1 MMQTLELFRDGAPTI
16 EDNHAHHHHI
26 HFTRNHT
33 STLKS
38 LLQQGS
44 MSTTTSPSS
53 STYSKPPS
61 PLLLNKTPTGKN
73 AVAIVASNNVVGRS
87 KRLNSRCSSP
97 YAKKP
102 LDSTTVNN
110 TSNSRLK
117 STLVRGCRNIPG
129 AKITPSQNSESNVE
143 ENLEQFSEMKKRAS
157 DCISKLNALYNAMET
172 GIRDLSFLWET
183 ITEMDHL
190 EDQPG
195 SVFLMDFEED
205 CSSPQKTRSSTATT
219 GGNNVNAVNTPIDK
233 AQRSVLSE
241 QITKLINIES
251 TMLNLIDT
259 HQALVE
265 TCFGFGSQQ
274 REELERTNS
283 SSNLSSKKLVS
294 TSVKDIIDYID
305 FGSHIQRSVTC
316 SKLFEMVKKI
326 VVPNEEE
333 AKEFC
338 AVEVDIM
345 GLTGASP
352 VIRSLPST
360 FGNANQPKMKWKECL
375 QLEKLNKKFQRKL
388 NEFEEVVVI
397 FFNMKQQR

>member
-1 MMQTLELFRDGAPTI
+1 MRMMQTLELFRDGAPTI

-73 AVAIVASNNVVGRS
+73 
-87 KRLNSRCSSP
+87 
-97 YAKKP
+97 
-102 LDSTTVNN
+102 
-110 TSNSRLK
+110 
-117 STLVRGCRNIPG
+117 
-129 AKITPSQNSESNVE
+129 
-143 ENLEQFSEMKKRAS
+143 
-157 DCISKLNALYNAMET
+157 
-172 GIRDLSFLWET
+172 
-183 ITEMDHL
+183 
-190 EDQPG
+190 
-195 SVFLMDFEED
+195 
-205 CSSPQKTRSSTATT
+205 
-219 GGNNVNAVNTPIDK
+219 
-233 AQRSVLSE
+233 
-241 QITKLINIES
+241 
-251 TMLNLIDT
+251 
-259 HQALVE
+259 
-265 TCFGFGSQQ
+265 
-274 REELERTNS
+274 
-283 SSNLSSKKLVS
+283 
-294 TSVKDIIDYID
+294 
-305 FGSHIQRSVTC
+305 
-316 SKLFEMVKKI
+316 
-326 VVPNEEE
+326 
-333 AKEFC
+333 KEFC